1 MPQTVHY
8 KHPGRLTVIAE
19 LKKAAK
25 KNEAPIWASVAEALD
40 TSRRSRREVNLHRI
54 NRHTQKDDVAV
65 VPGKVLGDGFLDHK
79 VDIAAWQ
86 FTGGAK
92 KKIESAGGKALTI
105 PELIKKNPNGS
116 KLRYIG

>member
-1 MPQTVHY
+1 MPQSVRY

-19 LKKAAK
+19 LRKAAK
-25 KNEAPIWASVAEALD
+25 QNEAPIWASIAKALD
-40 TSRRSRREVNLHRI
+40 SSRRSRREVNLHRI
-54 NRHTQKDDVAV
+54 NRHTQQDDIAV

-86 FTGGAK
+86 FTLGAK

-105 PELIKKNPNGS
+105 SELIKQNPTGS